1 MTLDFL
7 QTLALAGAV
16 VLFGRWVCTSI
27 GVLERLS
34 IPPPVVGGLIVALA
48 LLAWTSTGRAAP
60 TFDTMLQKPL
70 LVAFFASLGFAAR
83 LDLLRRGGPQVLVFL
98 ALCSAFAVL
107 QSLVGIAVAWMFG
120 LPSLFG
126 VLVGAVTLTGGP
138 ATGAAFA
145 PLFEEAGVVGAG
157 AIAVASATAG
167 IVLGGLLGGPMVV
180 RLMRREGLRSAAA
193 VGATTQDARSRP
205 DDLRRAAD
213 GRAADGRIADGR
225 AGETEGAITA
235 TEGSAFTAVALL
247 LGIVVVGQW
256 VSAGIE
262 RTGLTLP
269 GYIGAMLVA
278 AVVTN
283 IGPLL
288 GRLRPDPAVI
298 EALGAIALSLFLA
311 MWLMTLD
318 LTRLHGVALPLIV
331 NLVLQV
337 ALIAAALRLVF
348 RLMGGDYDSAVMSG
362 GFTGF
367 MLGTTATAL
376 AVMRTVVARHGP
388 APRAFLVAPVVGAFF
403 IDFTNALIINAFL
416 NILR

>member
-180 RLMRREGLRSAAA
+180 RLMRREGLSSAASD
-193 VGATTQDARSRP
+193 GATTQDARSQP
-205 DDLRRAAD
+205 DDLRRA
-213 GRAADGRIADGR
+213 ADGR

-348 RLMGGDYDSAVMSG
+348 RLMGRDYDSAVMSG

>member
-1 MTLDFL
+1 MMTLDFL

-98 ALCSAFAVL
+98 ALCSAFAVV

-180 RLMRREGLRSAAA
+180 RLMRREGLSSAASD
-193 VGATTQDARSRP
+193 GATTQDARSQP
-205 DDLRRAAD
+205 DDMRRA
-213 GRAADGRIADGR
+213 ADGR

-348 RLMGGDYDSAVMSG
+348 RLMGRDYDSAVMSG

>member
-180 RLMRREGLRSAAA
+180 RLMRREGLSSAASD
-193 VGATTQDARSRP
+193 GATTQDARSQP

-213 GRAADGRIADGR
+213 DR

-331 NLVLQV
+331 NLVLQA

-348 RLMGGDYDSAVMSG
+348 RLMGRDYDSAVMSG

-376 AVMRTVVARHGP
+376 AVMRTVVAGHGP